1 MPEFRL
7 KRKVNIINF
16 VKTERKVSTRDF
28 FERNSRHQSLL
39 IYKKEKFFF
48 RSRCFFAKKTTQNA
62 NGAGIPAP
70 FAFMTLSVA
79 VFYFL
84 FSLILSSTSVY
95 PSLPYERHL
104 PTRLMVAVL
113 APVSFDIS

>member
-39 IYKKEKFFF
+39 IYKKEKFF
-48 RSRCFFAKKTTQNA
+48 SEPLFFCKKTTQNA

-95 PSLPYERHL
+95 PSLPYKRHL